1 MTEML
6 PPSPNSQRPSPV
18 LVIFLILPLL
28 GIIASLMMVIQNER
42 QQNPDV
48 VDLPAELERRAAA
61 LINFTAP
68 SFNVT
73 DLEGKPV
80 SLDDYQGRIV
90 FLNFWSTDCPP
101 CVREMPAFAQF
112 ASEQG
117 NTGAAVLT
125 VNMGETPEA
134 VRDFF
139 AKIDVQGLRVA
150 MDTDLVVGT
159 QYGIIARPVTY
170 IIDGEGIVRSMK
182 AGEITIEEMDDYVF
196 QLSKTAAS

>member
-1 MTEML
+1 MTETL
-6 PPSPNSQRPSPV
+6 PPSPASQRPSAV
-18 LVIFLILPLL
+18 LVMFLILPIL
-28 GIIASLMMVIQNER
+28 GIIAALIMVVQNER

-61 LINFTAP
+61 LINYAAP

-73 DLEGKPV
+73 DLEGNPV

-101 CVREMPAFAQF
+101 CVRELPAFAQF

-117 NTGAAVLT
+117 ETGAAVLT
-125 VNMGETPEA
+125 VNMGETPDM

-139 AKIDVQGLRVA
+139 AKTDVQGLRVA
-150 MDTDLVVGT
+150 MDTDLSIGT

-182 AGEITIEEMDDYVF
+182 AGEITIEEMDDYVL
-196 QLSKTAAS
+196 QLS